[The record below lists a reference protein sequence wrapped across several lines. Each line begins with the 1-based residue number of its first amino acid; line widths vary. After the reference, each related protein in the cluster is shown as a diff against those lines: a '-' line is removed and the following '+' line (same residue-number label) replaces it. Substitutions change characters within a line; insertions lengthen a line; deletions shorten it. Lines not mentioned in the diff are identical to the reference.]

1 MNYPEFFDNIK
12 PIKVRDPLANALGAF
27 TDGMY
32 EITYLDVVKSA
43 GHSCPTALGAYLMA
57 QEALNVLYPE
67 QRAVRGDV
75 KVEFQESLTDGVVGV
90 IANIISHITGA
101 TDKSGFKG
109 IGGKFAR
116 HSLMDFDSNINS
128 SARFT
133 RVDTGKCVDILYN
146 PSSIPPQAKQQE
158 LMQKMMQGL
167 ASKEEVNEF
176 GELWQDRVKRIFE
189 NSNDVVKVVE
199 L

>member
-1 MNYPEFFDNIK
+1 MSYPKFFDSIEE
-12 PIKVRDPLANALGAF
+12 IKVKDPLANALGAF
-27 TDGMY
+27 EDGEY
-32 EITYLDVVKSA
+32 EISYLDVVKSA
-43 GHSCPTALGAYLMA
+43 GHSCPTALGGYLMA
-57 QEALNVLYPE
+57 KEALRVLYPD
-67 QRAVRGDV
+67 QRAIRGGV

-116 HSLMDFDSNINS
+116 HSLMDFNSNINS

-133 RVDTGKCVDILYN
+133 RVDTGKCVDVIYD

-167 ASKEEVNEF
+167 ASKEEVKEF
-176 GELWQDRVKRIFE
+176 GELWQDRVKRIYE
-189 NSNDVVKVVE
+189 AKNSVIKVVE